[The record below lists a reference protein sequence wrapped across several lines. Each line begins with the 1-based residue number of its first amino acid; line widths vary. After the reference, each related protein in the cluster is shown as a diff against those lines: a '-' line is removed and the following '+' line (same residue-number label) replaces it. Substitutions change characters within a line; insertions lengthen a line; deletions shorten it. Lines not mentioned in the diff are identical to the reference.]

1 MEFNHLDQLLAH
13 HWGTWVCQRT
23 RFYLDGRIAD
33 HGKAYLHITDL
44 PPDTAS
50 PLRMGMVLAW
60 SENNQPVGRATLAFD
75 PNSQQFWHDSGDR
88 PSQRGSY
95 TWSSAGVL
103 ELTLSLP
110 TGQQVQER
118 LWFASTNLRLRTVL
132 VRGTGGLESVAF
144 YSDIRRVTT

>member
-1 MEFNHLDQLLAH
+1 MEFNHLSQLIAH

-23 RFYLDGRIAD
+23 RFYLDGRPAD
-33 HGKAYLHITDL
+33 HGKAHLQIGDL

-50 PLRMGMVLAW
+50 PLPLGMVLAW
-60 SENNQPVGRATLAFD
+60 SENNQPAGRTTLAFD
-75 PNSQQFWHDSGDR
+75 PNSQQFWHDSGHR
-88 PSQRGSY
+88 PSQVGHY
-95 TWSSAGVL
+95 TWSPTGIL
-103 ELTLSLP
+103 ELTLPLP

-144 YSDIRRVTT
+144 YSDIRRVAS